1 MKKECEI
8 INDLLPNYVENLVSE
23 ETKKFVNEHI
33 SNCEQCKKQLEILR
47 EDRNKINIKSKNEQK
62 IELDYLKKYNKKM
75 ILLKIILITIMALI
89 TILIAFSIYR
99 YIYNSKVV
107 ENVERKISEIT
118 DLNNYH
124 IYETQYYKF
133 NQNNE
138 ENYYTTE
145 IFYKDGKYKKIEKI
159 NSKNSE
165 LDNKEFV
172 KYWSKDEILNK
183 SELLEYETYN
193 KTGELIMRMPNIYL
207 GEGMVKAIN
216 IVMLNIR
223 IDEFKGTECYVLRNS
238 DKSSYREI
246 WIDKETMLPM
256 REIQNIYGVQY
267 DEKNFFIE
275 INVVTD
281 KDVSNI
287 EK

>member
-47 EDRNKINIKSKNEQK
+47 EDRNKINLKSKDEQK

-75 ILLKIILITIMALI
+75 IILKIILITIITLI
-89 TILIAFSIYR
+89 TISIAFSIYR

-145 IFYKDGKYKKIEKI
+145 IF
-159 NSKNSE
+159 
-165 LDNKEFV
+165 
-172 KYWSKDEILNK
+172 
-183 SELLEYETYN
+183 
-193 KTGELIMRMPNIYL
+193 
-207 GEGMVKAIN
+207 
-216 IVMLNIR
+216 
-223 IDEFKGTECYVLRNS
+223 
-238 DKSSYREI
+238 
-246 WIDKETMLPM
+246 
-256 REIQNIYGVQY
+256 
-267 DEKNFFIE
+267 
-275 INVVTD
+275 
-281 KDVSNI
+281 
-287 EK
+287 

>member
-47 EDRNKINIKSKNEQK
+47 EDRNKINLKSKDEQK

-75 ILLKIILITIMALI
+75 IILKIILITIITLI
-89 TILIAFSIYR
+89 TISIAFSIYR

-145 IFYKDGKYKKIEKI
+145 IFYKDGKYKKI
-159 NSKNSE
+159 
-165 LDNKEFV
+165 V
-172 KYWSKDEILNK
+172 RRRWG
-183 SELLEYETYN
+183 
-193 KTGELIMRMPNIYL
+193 KTGTITGDRSTVESVVSRPD
-207 GEGMVKAIN
+207 A
-216 IVMLNIR
+216 
-223 IDEFKGTECYVLRNS
+223 RNRQLYKRRRRKRGRAARC
-238 DKSSYREI
+238 D
-246 WIDKETMLPM
+246 
-256 REIQNIYGVQY
+256 
-267 DEKNFFIE
+267 
-275 INVVTD
+275 
-281 KDVSNI
+281 
-287 EK
+287 

>member
-47 EDRNKINIKSKNEQK
+47 EDRNKINLKSKDEQK

-75 ILLKIILITIMALI
+75 IILKIILITIITLI
-89 TILIAFSIYR
+89 TISIAVSIYR

-172 KYWSKDEILNK
+172 KYWSKDEISNK

-193 KTGELIMRMPNIYL
+193 KTGELIM
-207 GEGMVKAIN
+207 
-216 IVMLNIR
+216 
-223 IDEFKGTECYVLRNS
+223 
-238 DKSSYREI
+238 
-246 WIDKETMLPM
+246 
-256 REIQNIYGVQY
+256 
-267 DEKNFFIE
+267 
-275 INVVTD
+275 
-281 KDVSNI
+281 
-287 EK
+287 

>member
-47 EDRNKINIKSKNEQK
+47 EDRNKINLKSKDEQK

-75 ILLKIILITIMALI
+75 IILKIILITIITLI
-89 TILIAFSIYR
+89 TISIAFSIYR

-172 KYWSKDEILNK
+172 KYWSKDEISNK

-207 GEGMVKAIN
+207 GEGMAKAIN

-223 IDEFKGTECYVLRNS
+223 IDE
-238 DKSSYREI
+238 
-246 WIDKETMLPM
+246 
-256 REIQNIYGVQY
+256 
-267 DEKNFFIE
+267 
-275 INVVTD
+275 
-281 KDVSNI
+281 
-287 EK
+287 